1 VSRLKFEFCYF
12 LLNARYLLRSFSFCG
27 PIITNLNKDDG
38 LEKQHVGMWLSTEE
52 KLNL

>member
-1 VSRLKFEFCYF
+1 MPDICC
-12 LLNARYLLRSFSFCG
+12 ARFPFCG

-38 LEKQHVGMWLSTEE
+38 LEKQHVGLSTEE